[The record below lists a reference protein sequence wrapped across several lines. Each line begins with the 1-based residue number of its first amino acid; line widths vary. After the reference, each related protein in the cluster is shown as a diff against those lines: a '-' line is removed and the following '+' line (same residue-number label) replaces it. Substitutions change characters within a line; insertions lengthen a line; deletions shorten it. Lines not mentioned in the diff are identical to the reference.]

1 MRKKKVAIALLL
13 TTLVL
18 MSLKTGVFGQQ
29 SASHGVGLCMAGVK
43 VMAEGGRDYQS
54 ILTYYYT
61 GTQITSWN
69 TNVNIRVGVHSDP
82 TAITVTGTAPFTVAA
97 DNGSLGGNANDSC
110 TVRWTGSGYEV
121 SLSNGSIG
129 SSTNSVRIDPG
140 SATLKVN
147 GWNSWDGSSR
157 QVRGIIE
164 VRFITDSK
172 KAVDN
177 NRLWAINEVNL
188 EEYVAGILEEP
199 DTWPMEGLK
208 VLAVAA
214 RTYALNKIS
223 TGGKHSPSFHL
234 CATGCCQQYIGVWN
248 GPNHRIAQ
256 QQTAGQVVTYNGSP
270 IVAAYSGSCGG
281 ATRTNESVWGETPLS
296 YLRSVVC
303 PCGQTPPGDIYGRV
317 ISRITGG
324 AIPGTCVRVGDKIMP
339 TIPSGEFR
347 FTGIPVGTHTVYYD
361 APGYQGQTQV
371 IEVKSRATMNC
382 PTCILYPPTGEI
394 RGRVVNQAW
403 QTIPGTCIRINSS
416 LMPTNPGG
424 EFRFTR
430 VHDGIYT
437 VYYDAPGY
445 QGQTQVIEVR
455 NGAPTQ
461 CPTCVLSTLGE
472 IRGRVVN
479 QAWQTIPGT
488 CIRINNS
495 LMPTNPGG
503 EFRFTRVHDGI
514 YTVYYDAPGYQGQTQ
529 VIEVK
534 AGSVTV
540 CPTVIMS
547 P

>member
-1 MRKKKVAIALLL
+1 MKKAAIALLL
-13 TTLVL
+13 TMLVFSGL
-18 MSLKTGVFGQQ
+18 RMGAFGQQ

-43 VMAEGGRDYQS
+43 VMAEEGRDYRS

-61 GTQITSWN
+61 GIQITNWD
-69 TNVNIRVGVHSDP
+69 TNVNIRVGVHSDLS
-82 TAITVTGTAPFTVAA
+82 AITVTGTGPFTVAA
-97 DNGSLGGNANDSC
+97 DSGSLSGNTDVSC

-129 SSTNSVRIDPG
+129 SSTNPVRIDPG
-140 SATLKVN
+140 SGTLKVN
-147 GWNSWDGSSR
+147 GWNSWNGSPR
-157 QVRGIIE
+157 QVSGIIE
-164 VRFITDSK
+164 VRFVTDSK
-172 KAVDN
+172 KAADN
-177 NRLWAINEVNL
+177 NRLWAINELNL

-281 ATRTNESVWGETPLS
+281 ATRTNESVWGGTPLP

-303 PCGQTPPGDIYGRV
+303 PCGQAPPGDIYGRV
-317 ISRITGG
+317 ISRITGQ
-324 AIPGTCVRVGDKIMP
+324 ALPGTCVRVGDKIMP

-371 IEVKSRATMNC
+371 IEVRSRTTTSC

-461 CPTCVLSTLGE
+461 CPTCILSTLGE

-488 CIRINNS
+488 CIRINSS

-503 EFRFTRVHDGI
+503 EFRFTLVHPAV
-514 YTVYYDAPGYQGQTQ
+514 YTIYYDAPGYQGQTQ
-529 VIEVK
+529 VIEVR

-547 P
+547 R